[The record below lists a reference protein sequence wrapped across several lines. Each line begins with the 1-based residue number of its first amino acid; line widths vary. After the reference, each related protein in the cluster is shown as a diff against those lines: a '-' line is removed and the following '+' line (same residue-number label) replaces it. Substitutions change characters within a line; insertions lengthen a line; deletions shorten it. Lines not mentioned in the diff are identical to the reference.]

1 MLVKEWTFLSYLSLK
16 TSVSASVS
24 VVYYFD
30 LVFCKSALIK
40 LNQLKSLD
48 YIKWMG
54 IELNKILFERAET
67 TIIFNMLTL
76 KLNVN

>member
-1 MLVKEWTFLSYLSLK
+1 
-16 TSVSASVS
+16 
-24 VVYYFD
+24 
-30 LVFCKSALIK
+30 
-40 LNQLKSLD
+40 
-48 YIKWMG
+48 MG